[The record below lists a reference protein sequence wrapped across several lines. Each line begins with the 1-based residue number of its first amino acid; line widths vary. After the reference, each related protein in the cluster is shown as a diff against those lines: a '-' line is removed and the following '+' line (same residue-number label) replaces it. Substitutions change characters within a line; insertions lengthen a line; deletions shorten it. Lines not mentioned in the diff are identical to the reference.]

1 MFGARSIFADVSKD
15 ASTEVGSDNKR
26 AWKKQ
31 KKKDAKGKKRLK
43 TMEAF
48 QEPDDWRSHL
58 NIISLP
64 ARTGVETGRI
74 SVLK

>member
-1 MFGARSIFADVSKD
+1 MGQEAFLLMLAKMLALRLDQTRKGPGK
-15 ASTEVGSDNKR
+15 NKR
-26 AWKKQ
+26 KKTLKVKRDERQWKLFKSH
-31 KKKDAKGKKRLK
+31 
-43 TMEAF
+43 
-48 QEPDDWRSHL
+48 WRSYL